1 MHVGMEFR
9 DTLTPDGVQAVE
21 FKISNLEEIKP
32 EDLEKEI
39 SPVGWIAEVISVLMS
54 TGQMTELI
62 DSYKADLAAKQAAQA
77 QAEQNVA
84 QLVKKNLET

>member
-9 DTLTPDGVQAVE
+9 DTLTPDGKQAVE
-21 FKISNLEEIKP
+21 FKITNLEEIKQ
-32 EDLEKEI
+32 EDLDKEI

-54 TGQMTELI
+54 TGQMSELI
-62 DSYKADLAAKQAAQA
+62 DSYKADLATKQAQQQ

-84 QLVKKNLET
+84 QMVKKNLET

>member
-9 DTLTPDGVQAVE
+9 DTLTPDGKQAVE

-32 EDLEKEI
+32 EDLEKEL

-54 TGQMTELI
+54 TGQMSELI
-62 DSYKADLAAKQAAQA
+62 DSYKADLSAKQNAQA
-77 QAEQNVA
+77 QAEYNVA

>member
-9 DTLTPDGVQAVE
+9 DTLTPDGKQAVE

-62 DSYKADLAAKQAAQA
+62 DSYKAELAAKQAQQA
-77 QAEQNVA
+77 QAAENVA
-84 QLVKKNLET
+84 AMVKKNLET